1 MNEEMRYKNNHVKF
15 SKKISKILRFGCCIN
30 QKDIGEDGYI
40 SLDIIYNL
48 HFKKD
53 YTLYKEFYSDIVTL
67 IELDDRESKSRY
79 ELNDNNINNILI
91 RATQGHNIKKIKPDK
106 IYDLYTEPLRIIHGT
121 TLNNLISI
129 LIDENILSQNRNDVH
144 FALGYLDETLED
156 GTKVKSGMRKSS
168 TIGLEIDVTNARKDG
183 IKFYQSKK
191 NKVVLVRDSL
201 SAKYINKIV
210 HLDTNIEDEL
220 QINMSYYILT

>member
-1 MNEEMRYKNNHVKF
+1 MYARGSDNNTEF
-15 SKKISKILRFGCCIN
+15 SKGLNSFFRG
-30 QKDIGEDGYI
+30 
-40 SLDIIYNL
+40 
-48 HFKKD
+48 
-53 YTLYKEFYSDIVTL
+53 IV
-67 IELDDRESKSRY
+67 IDDRDPNEMQRV
-79 ELNDNNINNILI
+79 
-91 RATQGHNIKKIKPDK
+91 K
-106 IYDLYTEPLRIIHGT
+106 IYIPELTNLDYNKESNPGLVLIAPHSIGDFSPDLHKHLM
-121 TLNNLISI
+121 SI